1 MEEVAA
7 AARCAS
13 PPSLPT
19 CLMLEQLFPSA
30 AGISACVPSADGLGV
45 ACVDLL
51 PRACAARCPA
61 GCAPHGCGKQ
71 CGKLVEPLPGGGL
84 LAFALAHPPSE
95 VERSLM
101 EAFAAAL
108 SDQLRPRGTATGKV
122 RTARTAPGFEAGR
135 GGQRER
141 AGGSSGACTL
151 GWHTHMSA
159 PGLGSAALPLLLCPT
174 NNKPLTAASIPCPL
188 LHSFARRIRCCRCLR
203 RRRCTPRPPARP
215 TTPFGLPSERFSTPS
230 S

>member
-7 AARCAS
+7 AARCAL

-19 CLMLEQLFPSA
+19 CLMLGQLFPSA

-45 ACVDLL
+45 ACADLL

-61 GCAPHGCGKQ
+61 GCAPHCGKQ

-108 SDQLRPRGTATGKV
+108 SDQLRPRGAAAGKV
-122 RTARTAPGFEAGR
+122 RP
-135 GGQRER
+135 
-141 AGGSSGACTL
+141 AGGCSRGQGGM
-151 GWHTHMSA
+151 GWQE
-159 PGLGSAALPLLLCPT
+159 LKGSAAAPAPL
-174 NNKPLTAASIPCPL
+174 AG
-188 LHSFARRIRCCRCLR
+188 
-203 RRRCTPRPPARP
+203 TPA
-215 TTPFGLPSERFSTPS
+215 
-230 S
+230 